1 MMTCT
6 LTGNMALQPKNKTA
20 KEKYQVS
27 VQGLKKSC

>member
-1 MMTCT
+1 MHTERK
-6 LTGNMALQPKNKTA
+6 LALQPKSKTE